1 MIFCLI
7 FTVILCLYKIKFASQ
22 KNSGALN
29 GFFCTDYLSVDK
41 TNSIKGLF
49 IILVFFSHI
58 SGYLSLSEI
67 FINRIYFIFN
77 YGIMGQGIVAVFF
90 FYSGYAMML
99 SGVKK
104 GREYVK
110 TIPCKRVL
118 RVLLH
123 FDIAVLIFLLV
134 QTALGERFS
143 LSQILLS
150 FICIKSLGNSNWYI
164 FAILIMYL
172 ITFISFLIGKKN
184 QKRVLAVSFIL
195 TLAYCLIISRFMN
208 SIWYDTVFLYPL
220 GMLWFTCKDKIE
232 QFFVNKKYIYYVV
245 LGFVVAIFAVTIPFR
260 DITVV
265 TIFKNALFGIIVI
278 LLTMKVQVHNKV
290 LCFFGRHL
298 FSLYILQRIPM
309 LVFEHFGLNEYPA
322 AYIIVCAAAT
332 VPIAVGFDFLL
343 SKLDGALFKPKKALN
358 LN

>member
-1 MIFCLI
+1 MLFCLI
-7 FTVILCLYKIKFASQ
+7 VTLILCLFNIKFSQQ
-22 KNSGALN
+22 KNGGAPN
-29 GFFCTDYLSVDK
+29 GLLYTDYLSVDK

-58 SGYLSLSEI
+58 SGYMQLSEAP
-67 FINRIYFIFN
+67 INRIYFIFN
-77 YGIMGQGIVAVFF
+77 YGIMCQGVVSVFF

-99 SGVKK
+99 SCVKK
-104 GREYVK
+104 GREYVRS
-110 TIPCKRVL
+110 IPGKRVFK
-118 RVLLH
+118 VLLH

-143 LSQILLS
+143 ISQILLS
-150 FICIKSLGNSNWYI
+150 LLCIKSLGNSNWYI

-184 QKRVLAVSFIL
+184 QKTVLAIAFAL

-232 QFFVNKKYIYYVV
+232 QFFINKKYFYYVA
-245 LGFVVAIFAVTIPFR
+245 LGSVVAIFALTIPFR
-260 DITVV
+260 NIIIVS
-265 TIFKNALFGIIVI
+265 IFKNALFGIIVI
-278 LLTMKVQVHNKV
+278 LLTMKVQVHNRV
-290 LCFFGRHL
+290 LSFFGRHL

-309 LVFEHFGLNEYPA
+309 LVFEHFGLNEYPV
-322 AYIIVCAAAT
+322 AYIIGCAVAT

-343 SKLDGALFKPKKALN
+343 SRLDSVLFKPKKH
-358 LN
+358 